1 MPNPTHIDKS
11 KLNNLLESKTL
22 LTTRTA
28 STTVDTTKYIYKGRA
43 DPGSSEASP
52 VWLIQR
58 TAIHSDESTAT
69 LYANG
74 KIAFDQTWDDRGIL
88 SYS

>member
-11 KLNNLLESKTL
+11 KLNNILSGKNLMTS
-22 LTTRTA
+22 RTA
-28 STTVDTTKYIYKGRA
+28 TATVASTDYVYVGTA
-43 DPGSSEASP
+43 DPGSVEANP

-58 TAIHSDESTAT
+58 TAIHADGSTAT
-69 LYANG
+69 TFANG
-74 KIAFDQTWDDRGIL
+74 KVAFDQVWNDRASL

>member
-1 MPNPTHIDKS
+1 MPNPSHIDKS
-11 KLNNLLESKTL
+11 QLNNLLESKNL

-28 STTVDTTKYIYKGRA
+28 STTVDTTQYIYIGRA

-52 VWLIQR
+52 VWLMQR
-58 TAIHSDESTAT
+58 TAIFTDDSTAT

-74 KIAFDQTWDDRGIL
+74 KIAFDQIWDDRATL
-88 SYS
+88 NYS